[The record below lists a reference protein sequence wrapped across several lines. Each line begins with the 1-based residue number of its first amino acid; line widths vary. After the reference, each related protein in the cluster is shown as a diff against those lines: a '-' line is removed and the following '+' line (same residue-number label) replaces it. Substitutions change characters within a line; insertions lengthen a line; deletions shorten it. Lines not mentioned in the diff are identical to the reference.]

1 MLSRSLLSLLIA
13 ATSSTSVTAFDSY
26 AASNGG
32 MPSNLRGSTPSDEE
46 ASTSEDHIPDLADTR
61 KLVTDDG
68 AWRSIQNDTE
78 INKKLVKTI
87 DGTEVFISEKCLT
100 TLAATAD
107 EYGRLG
113 KENYYVFNDAMSNG
127 YYSSINVTSYNEM
140 PMDNKF
146 SFVTLSCQCHAFGGS
161 GNCCQ
166 GPRANINVAGI
177 DDPETMS
184 EQLTQYISDICETTI
199 DAIGV
204 ENILPPSGEGS
215 WTPRPTTSPTV
226 TAAPSVSSMPSDGP
240 TMSSAPTVSS
250 APSMEPSVSHWPTD
264 SPSVSVAPTVSS
276 KFFVLFS

>member
-1 MLSRSLLSLLIA
+1 
-13 ATSSTSVTAFDSY
+13 
-26 AASNGG
+26 

-78 INKKLVKTI
+78 INQKLVKTI
-87 DGTEVFISEKCLT
+87 EGTEVFISEKCLT
-100 TLAATAD
+100 TLSATAD
-107 EYGRLG
+107 ENGRLG

-127 YYSSINVTSYNEM
+127 HYSSINVTSYSEM

-146 SFVTLSCQCHAFGGS
+146 SFVTLSCQCHAFGGA

-204 ENILPPSGEGS
+204 ENILPPTGEGS

-226 TAAPSVSSMPSDGP
+226 SSAPSVSSMPSDGP

-250 APSMEPSVSHWPTD
+250 APSMKPSVSHWPTD

-276 KFFVLFS
+276 KLLFCFLMDWVYRFS

>member
-1 MLSRSLLSLLIA
+1 MVSRSLLSLLIA
-13 ATSSTSVTAFDSY
+13 ASTSTSITALDSQY
-26 AASNGG
+26 AASNSDG
-32 MPSNLRGSTPSDEE
+32 MPSNLRGSTPSVDD
-46 ASTSEDHIPDLADTR
+46 SQGTSEDHIPDLADTR
-61 KLVTDDG
+61 KLDDG

-78 INKKLVKTI
+78 INQQLIRTVDT
-87 DGTEVFISEKCLT
+87 GNEVFISEKCLT

-107 EYGRLG
+107 ENGRLG
-113 KENYYVFNDAMSNG
+113 PENYFVFSNGVSNG
-127 YYSSINVTSYNEM
+127 YYSSINVTSYSDM

-146 SFVTLSCQCHAFGGS
+146 SFITLSCQCHAFGGA

-177 DDPETMS
+177 DNPDTMS

-215 WTPRPTTSPTV
+215 WTPPPTDSPTV
-226 TAAPSVSSMPSDGP
+226 TSAPSVSSMPSD
-240 TMSSAPTVSS
+240 APTVTSSPSVSS

-264 SPSVSVAPTVSS
+264 SPSVSVAPSVSS
-276 KFFVLFS
+276 KF